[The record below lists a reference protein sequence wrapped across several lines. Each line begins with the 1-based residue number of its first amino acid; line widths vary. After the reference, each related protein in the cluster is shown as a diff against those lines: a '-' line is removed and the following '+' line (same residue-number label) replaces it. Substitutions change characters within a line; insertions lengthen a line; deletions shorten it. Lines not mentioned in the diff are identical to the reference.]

1 MDLGY
6 LVLVHP
12 QTDSTFLRQVE
23 SEADHALGLYK
34 LQDQTEDNF
43 CDSAIKEN
51 SCGQASYNL
60 YGRPELCWGQTSIE
74 HGRHVINLG
83 HANIYNRDNWR

>member
-1 MDLGY
+1 MDFDY
-6 LVLVHP
+6 LVLVYL

-23 SEADHALGLYK
+23 SEADHPLRLCK

-51 SCGQASYNL
+51 SCGQASFNL
-60 YGRPELCWGQTSIE
+60 YSRPELSWEQTSTE
-74 HGRHVINLG
+74 HGRHGIDLSHITIHDG
-83 HANIYNRDNWR
+83 DN